1 LSALIDDGL
10 RYRILKQLQQDP
22 AISQRDL
29 AQVLG
34 LSLGKTNYCLRAL
47 IQKGLVKANNFRN
60 SHNKLAYAYLLTPK
74 GLEEKARV
82 TLRFLKARMAEYDA
96 LEREIAELRREVQV
110 PPIHSAANE
119 SGHS

>member
-1 LSALIDDGL
+1 MPNSLNDAL
-10 RYRILKQLQQDP
+10 RYRILKLLEEDP
-22 AISQRDL
+22 RISQREL
-29 AQVLG
+29 ASALG
-34 LSLGKTNYCLRAL
+34 LSLGKTNFCLRAL

-96 LEREIAELRREVQV
+96 LEREIAELRREVQAPTAHV
-110 PPIHSAANE
+110 A
-119 SGHS
+119 GHTGTP